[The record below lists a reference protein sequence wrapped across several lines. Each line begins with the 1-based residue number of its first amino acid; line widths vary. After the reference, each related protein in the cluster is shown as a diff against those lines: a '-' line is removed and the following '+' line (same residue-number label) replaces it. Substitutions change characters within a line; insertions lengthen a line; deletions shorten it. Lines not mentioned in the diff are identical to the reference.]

1 MNLCPAALIKYYL
14 CSLHDPELF
23 CSICSVQV
31 IFRAK
36 KPSAL
41 RSFAMP
47 FVRLRGVEL
56 EQPIFGSNYL
66 KGRVFAD
73 PDRLLLS
80 FLTFFLSS

>member
-1 MNLCPAALIKYYL
+1 MLAMNRCPAALIKYYL
-14 CSLHDPELF
+14 CSLHDRALCF
-23 CSICSVQV
+23 MQV